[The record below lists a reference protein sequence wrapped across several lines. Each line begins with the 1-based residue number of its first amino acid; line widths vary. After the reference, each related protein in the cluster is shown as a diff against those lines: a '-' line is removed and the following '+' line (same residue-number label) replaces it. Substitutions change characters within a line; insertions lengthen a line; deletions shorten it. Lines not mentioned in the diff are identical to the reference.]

1 MAVMMGFD
9 ESGRGDTLL
18 VSAQIGVVQTAR
30 KMDTKWKAE
39 LRKQHIP
46 FFHSVDYD
54 NVTGGVF
61 KGLTREE
68 RRKLLDY
75 LTFHLRKRMFFGMT
89 AKITISTYNAKT
101 DNKFRSQWAAA
112 YSFAVQLVMLQ
123 TSLVLEHFKLGDE
136 VHILLEEG
144 HANSAQAIQILLRM
158 KKARETGSTKVPLR
172 IMTAELGSKADY
184 PILQGADM
192 LAYSEWQNINQIRG
206 DVYHA
211 LHLDPTESRYQVGYL
226 DLDDE
231 IVDIALGV
239 AQRSDRAKALSK
251 KIEWHNRTQSRNGW
265 EELQEQIRQYQK
277 ERDEAESALEL
288 KAEEIKA
295 SRAART

>member
-1 MAVMMGFD
+1 
-9 ESGRGDTLL
+9 
-18 VSAQIGVVQTAR
+18 
-30 KMDTKWKAE
+30 
-39 LRKQHIP
+39 
-46 FFHSVDYD
+46 
-54 NVTGGVF
+54 
-61 KGLTREE
+61 
-68 RRKLLDY
+68 
-75 LTFHLRKRMFFGMT
+75 
-89 AKITISTYNAKT
+89 
-101 DNKFRSQWAAA
+101 
-112 YSFAVQLVMLQ
+112 
-123 TSLVLEHFKLGDE
+123 
-136 VHILLEEG
+136 
-144 HANSAQAIQILLRM
+144 
-158 KKARETGSTKVPLR
+158 
-172 IMTAELGSKADY
+172 
-184 PILQGADM
+184 M

-206 DVYHA
+206 DVFHA

-288 KAEEIKA
+288 KADEIKA